1 MSLLDYGFDLL
12 ENRKYLIENFNFK
25 DPYDFVNKLFDDAY
39 VNQSLTYDRRQAAQ
53 DVFME
58 YDIVSILET
67 LNNMGYDNESIRNFS
82 IEAIHVL
89 LCANQFES
97 YLSQHYENYKQ
108 YLSIEFTDQEILLLT
123 LYTISVINLVIDAKN
138 EIASEIYKALGTKFL
153 MLERHLKE
161 SHDLCVAFNAF
172 DTKMLNKLRQQ
183 DEQ

>member
-12 ENRKYLIENFNFK
+12 ENRDDLIENFNFK
-25 DPYDFVNKLFDDAY
+25 DPYDFVNELFEDAY
-39 VNQSLTYDRRQAAQ
+39 VNQSLTYNRCQAAD

-58 YDIVSILET
+58 YDIVNILET

-97 YLSQHYENYKQ
+97 YLSKHYADYKK

-123 LYTISVINLVIDAKN
+123 LYTISVINLVIDSKN

-153 MLERHLKE
+153 MLEKHLKE

-172 DTKMLNKLRQQ
+172 DTKMLNKLRHQ